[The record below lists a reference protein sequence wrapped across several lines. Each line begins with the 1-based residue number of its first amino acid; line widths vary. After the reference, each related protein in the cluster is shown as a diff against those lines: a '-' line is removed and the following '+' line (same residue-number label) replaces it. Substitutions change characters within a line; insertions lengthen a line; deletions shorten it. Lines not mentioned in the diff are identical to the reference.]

1 MPDSMERYAPRLVNC
16 PACGGPLDPPA
27 GQSSMKC
34 LYCSNLVIIPESLRV
49 PARDSST
56 PQTSIFSG
64 IDTSAMIGYGAEWA
78 EVLRLAQTGAREEA
92 VQNYMKLTGND
103 EASARSMVNS
113 LSGYQSYAFNPG
125 SYPSIHQVYAPVMN
139 QAAESIKTAT
149 KLSLWI
155 GCAITAF
162 VLLILAITL
171 LPVLIGLFAGL
182 LSVFGS

>member
-1 MPDSMERYAPRLVNC
+1 MPDSTMRLVNC
-16 PACGGPLDPPA
+16 PACGGPLDLPA

-34 LYCSNLVIIPESLRV
+34 LYCSNAVIIPESLRV

-56 PQTSIFSG
+56 PQPSIFSG
-64 IDTSAMIGYGAEWA
+64 IDTSAMIGYGAQWA
-78 EVLRLAQTGAREEA
+78 EVLRLAQTGARDEA
-92 VQNYMKLTGND
+92 VQHYMKLTGND

-113 LSGYQSYAFNPG
+113 FSGYQSYAFNPG
-125 SYPSIHQVYAPVMN
+125 GSHSIHQVYAPVVN

-162 VLLILAITL
+162 VLLILAVTL

>member
-1 MPDSMERYAPRLVNC
+1 MPDSTMRLVNC

-34 LYCSNLVIIPESLRV
+34 LYCSNAVIIPESLRV
-49 PARDSST
+49 PAKDTST
-56 PQTSIFSG
+56 HQPSIFAG
-64 IDTSAMIGYGAEWA
+64 IDTSAMIGYGAQWA
-78 EVLRLAQTGAREEA
+78 EVVRLAQTGAREEA
-92 VQNYMKLTGND
+92 VQKYMKLTGND
-103 EASARSMVNS
+103 EASARYMVNNF
-113 LSGYQSYAFNPG
+113 SGYQSYAFDPG
-125 SYPSIHQVYAPVMN
+125 SYNSIHQVYAPVMN

-162 VLLILAITL
+162 VLLILAVTL